1 MLKKSEYTQKNLLDT
16 KIIDIFMCPI
26 CNSNISLH
34 NNSLIC
40 KKKHCYDITK
50 KGYFTLLKKNKLRV
64 DTVYDPSLFKNRI
77 AFINAGYYNELH
89 GLISKIIKDNN
100 PHKII
105 VDMGCGDG
113 THDNKILT
121 LINNKQSYI
130 IGSDIS
136 KSGIE
141 YATNYVNNNFI
152 PLVSDLNYM
161 PLKSNSVDVIL
172 NILSPSNEKEMNRL
186 LKKNGIIIK
195 VTPKKEYLQE
205 LRQLFNIKE
214 YENEH
219 QIDKNI
225 HENYDVLQKY
235 VINERKKL
243 DEKTTINLIAMT
255 PLTKNYQSPIKLN
268 DITIALNVYVLK
280 RKNKYNAAPKD
291 D

>member
-40 KKKHCYDITK
+40 EKKHCYDITK

-89 GLISKIIKDNN
+89 RLISKIIKDNN
-100 PHKII
+100 TPKII

-161 PLKSNSVDVIL
+161 PLKSNSVDIIL

-186 LKKNGIIIK
+186 LKKNGIIDLS
-195 VTPKKEYLQE
+195 V
-205 LRQLFNIKE
+205 N
-214 YENEH
+214 
-219 QIDKNI
+219 
-225 HENYDVLQKY
+225 
-235 VINERKKL
+235 
-243 DEKTTINLIAMT
+243 
-255 PLTKNYQSPIKLN
+255 
-268 DITIALNVYVLK
+268 
-280 RKNKYNAAPKD
+280 
-291 D
+291 